1 MKVPQAPDPS
11 NWKGKV
17 AAMKPN
23 YLKVAMEGN
32 GSPSFFA
39 DGTDYY
45 MVGMGRS
52 AKMPLEKKPTELQG
66 VWEGEIDA
74 FFGGEKLVE
83 KVTTMYA
90 GKELKMHYQNHLEAV
105 LVLKGKGTIEDL
117 GTGETHQLAAGTM
130 SALNAHDRHIVRPET
145 DILTVCVFNPPV
157 TGREVHDENG
167 AYPAEADM
175 VRTAELTS

>member
-1 MKVPQAPDPS
+1 MIVRKLTDVRKSDRNVKSDGWESARLL
-11 NWKGKV
+11 
-17 AAMKPN
+17 
-23 YLKVAMEGN
+23 LK
-32 GSPSFFA
+32 
-39 DGTDYY
+39 DD
-45 MVGMGRS
+45 GMGFS
-52 AKMPLEKKPTELQG
+52 YH
-66 VWEGEIDA
+66 
-74 FFGGEKLVE
+74 
-83 KVTTMYA
+83 VTTMYA

-130 SALNAHDRHIVRPET
+130 YALNDHDRHIVRPET